1 MTDIQ
6 VWALMFISLSI
17 GLFIGAIF
25 GGLFLDKDKIIEED

>member
-6 VWALMFISLSI
+6 VWVLMILSLII

-25 GGLFLDKDKIIEED
+25 GGLFLDKDKIIEND